1 MPPLKATPQQR
12 PATTEKSGGQ
22 SIKEIKEVKEGKPF
36 RAKLEKMT
44 EDDLPLVTKLNNKHT
59 AAVGKTTYKKF

>member
-22 SIKEIKEVKEGKPF
+22 SIKEVKEGKPF